1 MPWTSICRIDD
12 LPEDEGLRVQV
23 DAKVLAVFRVE
34 DEFFVT
40 DDSCPH
46 GESSLSEGYV
56 EPDCS
61 VECIAH
67 MARFSLRTG
76 EVLAPPATS
85 PLRTYETK
93 VEAEELL
100 VLLDA

>member
-1 MPWTSICRIDD
+1 MPWTSICPVDD
-12 LPEDEGLRVQV
+12 LPDDEGLRIEVGG
-23 DAKVLAVFRVE
+23 KVLAAFKVE
-34 DEFFVT
+34 HEYFVT
-40 DDSCPH
+40 DDACPH
-46 GESSLSEGYV
+46 GESSLAEGYV

-93 VEAEELL
+93 VDGDELV
-100 VLLDA
+100 VLLDD